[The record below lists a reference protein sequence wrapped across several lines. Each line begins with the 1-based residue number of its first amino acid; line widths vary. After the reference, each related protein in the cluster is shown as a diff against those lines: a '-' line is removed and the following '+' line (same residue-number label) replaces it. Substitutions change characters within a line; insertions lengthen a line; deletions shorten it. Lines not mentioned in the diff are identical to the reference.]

1 MWSLLEHHRRSIA
14 APHLRPLFADCLA
27 KLGLVAPSDL
37 VAVGTKVFPC
47 YLTVARKLQRKY
59 GLGA

>member
-1 MWSLLEHHRRSIA
+1 
-14 APHLRPLFADCLA
+14 
-27 KLGLVAPSDL
+27 VAPSDL

-47 YLTVARKLQRKY
+47 YLAVARKLQRKY